1 MVTIGFS
8 QTVFSVPEEDGSGE
22 GYMVEVCLDV
32 FSGQIDRTV
41 IVTMSAADGSY
52 SAATGM
58 FILNTVWCCLFIDMS
73 NNYDYHTSKWSTEW
87 NRPSFRPVKRLGVS
101 GCMSGVDLY

>member
-1 MVTIGFS
+1 MCKLLYCCIRDQCTVVTIGFS

-41 IVTMSAADGSY
+41 IVTMSAADGS
-52 SAATGM
+52 ATGM
-58 FILNTVWCCLFIDMS
+58 LFKILWV
-73 NNYDYHTSKWSTEW
+73 
-87 NRPSFRPVKRLGVS
+87 
-101 GCMSGVDLY
+101 